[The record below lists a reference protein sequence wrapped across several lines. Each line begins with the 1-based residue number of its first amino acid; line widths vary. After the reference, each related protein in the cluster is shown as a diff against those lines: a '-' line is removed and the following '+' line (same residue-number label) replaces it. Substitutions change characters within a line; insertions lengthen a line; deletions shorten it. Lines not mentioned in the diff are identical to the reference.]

1 MSHDDFEFEPRPGL
15 PALLPEGE
23 QLLWQGS
30 PRWRSLAVRAYQV
43 RKVAVYF
50 GILVLWRAAVGVGN
64 AHSFAAVAL
73 SCLFILFLGSVAF
86 GVLCLL
92 AYLNARSTIYSITS
106 RRVLLRHG
114 VAVQLTMNIPLKFV
128 QTAALR
134 PFADGTGDIALT
146 LLPSS
151 ERIGFV
157 ISWPHLRPGRFTRPQ
172 PSLRAL
178 ADAKEAAAILSAAL
192 AAEGA
197 DAAIEGTT
205 IRIQPAESGQPS
217 ESGGAGTRIP
227 GRAVAAA

>member
-1 MSHDDFEFEPRPGL
+1 MSHDDFEFEPQRGI
-15 PALLPEGE
+15 PAPLPEGE
-23 QLLWQGS
+23 RLLWQGG
-30 PRWRSLAVRAYQV
+30 PRWQSLAVRAYHV

-50 GILVLWRAAVGVGN
+50 GILVLWRAAVGLGN

-92 AYLNARSTIYSITS
+92 AYLNARSTVYSITS

-114 VAVQLTMNIPLKFV
+114 VAVQLTMNVPLKFV
-128 QTAALR
+128 ETAALR

-146 LLPSS
+146 LPRS

-178 ADAKEAAAILSAAL
+178 VDAKEAADILSAAL
-192 AAEGA
+192 AADGA
-197 DAAIEGTT
+197 GGAIEGTA
-205 IRIQPAESGQPS
+205 IRIQPAESG
-217 ESGGAGTRIP
+217 GASPRIP

>member
-1 MSHDDFEFEPRPGL
+1 MSHDDFDCEPRPGI

-23 QLLWQGS
+23 RLLWQGS
-30 PRWRSLAVRAYQV
+30 PRWQSLAVRAYHV

-50 GILVLWRAAVGVGN
+50 GILVLLRVAAGLGN

-73 SCLFILFLGSVAF
+73 QCMFILFLGGVAF

-106 RRVLLRHG
+106 GRVLLRHG

-128 QTAALR
+128 EAAALR

-146 LLPSS
+146 LPRS

-178 ADAKEAAAILSAAL
+178 VDAKEAADILSAAL
-192 AAEGA
+192 AADGA
-197 DAAIEGTT
+197 DGAIDGAA
-205 IRIQPAESGQPS
+205 IRIQPAA
-217 ESGGAGTRIP
+217 SGGASPRIP